1 MGPVSRKVVSALQSN
16 TKYLVGRNLCL
27 AALAALSIASAA
39 LAQANWPQFRG
50 PRAGVAEDQVLPDA
64 WSTTE
69 HVAWTVEIPGRG
81 WSSPIVWG
89 DRVFVTTAVAEG
101 DVEMPKKGLYLG
113 GERGTPSDKVHLWQ
127 VYCIDLQT
135 GKVLWDV
142 VSHKSLPKY
151 PLHLKNSH
159 ASETPVTDGQRVYA
173 YFGNIGLFC
182 YDFAGNLLW
191 SRKWD
196 PVKTR
201 ANWGTAASPVLYKDR
216 LYIINDNEEKS
227 FLAALDTKTGEQ
239 VWRVDRDEKSNW
251 ATPCVWVNAQ
261 RTELVTSGTDKVR
274 SYDLTGKLLWELAG
288 TTSIAI
294 PTPFAA
300 DGLLYVTGGFVA
312 DSARPLYAIRP
323 GAGGDITLKDG
334 QSNSEFIA
342 WWRPKTGPYNPTPLA
357 YRGCVYVL
365 YDRGLLSCF
374 KAETGKEIYSGV
386 RLAAGANAFTAS
398 PWANNGKLF
407 CLSEDGDTF
416 VIQAGPEFKV
426 LGCNKLTEMC
436 MATPAAVRGS
446 LLIRTLSKLYC
457 IRD

>member
-1 MGPVSRKVVSALQSN
+1 MMLVLLSLDPVAW
-16 TKYLVGRNLCL
+16 
-27 AALAALSIASAA
+27 
-39 LAQANWPQFRG
+39 AQANWPQFRG
-50 PRAGVAEDQVLPDA
+50 PRAGVAEDQVLPDT

-101 DVEMPKKGLYLG
+101 NVEMPKKGLYLG
-113 GERGTPSDKVHLWQ
+113 GERGTPSDKVHLWK
-127 VYCIDLQT
+127 VYCLDWNT
-135 GKVLWDV
+135 GKILWDV
-142 VSHKSLPKY
+142 VSHKSLPPY
-151 PLHLKNSH
+151 PLHLKNSP
-159 ASETPVTDGQRVYA
+159 ASETPVTDGERVYA
-173 YFGNIGLFC
+173 YFGNVGLFC
-182 YDFAGNLLW
+182 YDFAGNPLW

-196 PVKTR
+196 AAKTR

-216 LYIINDNEEKS
+216 LYLLNDNEERS
-227 FLAALDTKTGEQ
+227 FLAALDAKTGEQ

-251 ATPCVWVNAQ
+251 ATPCIWENGQ
-261 RTELVTSGTDKVR
+261 RTELVTSGTGKVR

-300 DGLLYVTGGFVA
+300 DGLLYVTGGFVG

-323 GAGGDITLKDG
+323 GATGDITLKNG
-334 QSNSEFIA
+334 QDSNEFIA
-342 WWRPKTGPYNPTPLA
+342 WCRKKVGPYNPTPLV
-357 YRGCVYVL
+357 YQGYVYVL

-374 KAETGKEIYSGV
+374 DAKTGKEIYSGV

-398 PWANNGKLF
+398 PWANHGKLF

-416 VIQAGPEFKV
+416 VIQAGPEFKL
-426 LGCNKLTEMC
+426 LGCNKLQEMC

-446 LLIRTLSKLYC
+446 VLVRTLSKLYC
-457 IRD
+457 IRG